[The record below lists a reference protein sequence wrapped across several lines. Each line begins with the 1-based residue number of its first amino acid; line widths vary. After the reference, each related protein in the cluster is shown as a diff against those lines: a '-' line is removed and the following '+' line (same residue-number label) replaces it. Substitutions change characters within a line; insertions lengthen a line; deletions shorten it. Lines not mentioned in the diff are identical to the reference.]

1 MLPRSDLQ
9 RFSLGAGLPKR
20 WPCPEKRDNELRV
33 ASEIVEERPAPETG
47 GRHRDRQARQ
57 PCPAHACGAQDTSI
71 IAKAPDKS
79 AQAVTDA
86 LLTALRLMPTLF
98 TRSPMT
104 TARSSPTIR
113 PSPRDLT
120 PKATSPTPTI
130 PGSPDSTRTP
140 TDSSVSICPRAA
152 ISTPARAGPQHL
164 WTSSTT
170 GHGNVLAPRLQISS
184 SQKSTHL
191 LHLRVQSALRK
202 I

>member
-1 MLPRSDLQ
+1 MIGKPGSSVLVTL
-9 RFSLGAGLPKR
+9 A
-20 WPCPEKRDNELRV
+20 
-33 ASEIVEERPAPETG
+33 ERRT
-47 GRHRDRQARQ
+47 RY
-57 PCPAHACGAQDTSI
+57 SI
-71 IAKAPDKS
+71 IAKAPTSQPKPS
-79 AQAVTDA
+79 RTPCSQHCN
-86 LLTALRLMPTLF
+86 LMPTFLF

-113 PSPRDLT
+113 PSPRDST

-130 PGSPDSTRTP
+130 PGSPDSMRTP

-191 LHLRVQSALRK
+191 LYLRVQSALRK